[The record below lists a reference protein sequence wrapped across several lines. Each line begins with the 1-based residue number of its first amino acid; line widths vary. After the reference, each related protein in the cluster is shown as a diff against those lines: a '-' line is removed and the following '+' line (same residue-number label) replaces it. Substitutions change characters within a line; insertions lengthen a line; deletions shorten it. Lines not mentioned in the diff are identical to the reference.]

1 MSILRLVFAIVGVL
15 ISVALLVDAILVIA
29 LYGYSKD
36 GASWYHNVF
45 LNTMAYISNLKV
57 LSGGNSS
64 FSVHNRYVCS

>member
-36 GASWYHNVF
+36 GASWYNNVF
-45 LNTMAYISNLKV
+45 LKTLAYIST
-57 LSGGNSS
+57 
-64 FSVHNRYVCS
+64 